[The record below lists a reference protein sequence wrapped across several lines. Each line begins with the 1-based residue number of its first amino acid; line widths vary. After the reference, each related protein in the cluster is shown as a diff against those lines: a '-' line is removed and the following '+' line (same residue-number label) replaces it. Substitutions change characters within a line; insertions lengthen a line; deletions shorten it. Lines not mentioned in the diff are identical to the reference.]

1 VKFIQETVMKVQRGE
16 WRCSSTFSLTV
27 ALDCGRWSVLPP
39 GHFTTESDPVPI
51 V

>member
-27 ALDCGRWSVLPP
+27 AVDGGRWSVPP
-39 GHFTTESDPVPI
+39 PDHFTTENDLVPI